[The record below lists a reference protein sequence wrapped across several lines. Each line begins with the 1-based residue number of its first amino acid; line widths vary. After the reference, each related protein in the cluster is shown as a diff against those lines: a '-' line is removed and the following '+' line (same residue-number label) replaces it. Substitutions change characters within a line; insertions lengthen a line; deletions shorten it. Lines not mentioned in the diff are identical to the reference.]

1 MAQDFISALFGSA
14 PDYSAAMSPEQTQT
28 MKQNALAQG
37 GIGALIALLGASGQQ
52 PRNISTGQALAG
64 ALGAGMGAYQN
75 SFDTTLK
82 QMLTAQQLGEYK
94 QKQEARQKY
103 EQAIKG
109 ATTQAPTSIGLTETG
124 AGSQLQMLQDQTAD
138 FGKEGASIT
147 AGALMSNP
155 NLPMAEKIDPT
166 VANRAALDYLRQVDP
181 AKFIELTTPK
191 AQEATS
197 DVKNYQFAVSQ
208 GYTGTFQQYN
218 MDQAK
223 AKASVSNITNIIPTE
238 GERKAG
244 TLANILDKNIS
255 QLQSAI
261 GKDPTAVKPNV
272 AASAVKAITGSDYL
286 SNELTPEQRQVVEA
300 SQLDILDAALTLRT
314 GAAYTREQL
323 EGYRK
328 SYFPQ
333 LGDKPDQIKTKTARL
348 ETLLDSAYMAAGRAS
363 PARVTGTGANAGNA
377 VIKPAYTWNPKTQQL
392 EPTK

>member
-1 MAQDFISALFGSA
+1 MALDLSTLFGA
-14 PDYSAAMSPEQTQT
+14 PPDYSAVMSPEQSQQ
-28 MKQNALAQG
+28 MQQNALAQG
-37 GIGALIALLGASGQQ
+37 GIGALIALLGASGKQTNA
-52 PRNISTGQALAG
+52 PSTGQALAG
-64 ALGAGMGAYQN
+64 ALGAGYGGYQS

-82 QMLTAQQLGEYK
+82 QMLTAQQLSEYK
-94 QKQEARQKY
+94 QKQEARAKY
-103 EQAIKG
+103 EKAIAG
-109 ATTQAPTSIGLTETG
+109 ATTQAPQPIPMAQGQ
-124 AGSQLQMLQDQTAD
+124 GSQLEMLSRPE
-138 FGKEGASIT
+138 FGGGMAEAETI
-147 AGALMSNP
+147 GALRG
-155 NLPMAEKIDPT
+155 NLPMADKVDPT
-166 VANRAALDYLRQVDP
+166 AANRAALDYLRVTDP

-191 AQEATS
+191 AEAAPAT
-197 DVKNYQFAVSQ
+197 VKEYEYAVKQ
-208 GYTGTFQQYN
+208 GYTGSFQQYN
-218 MDQAK
+218 MDQLK

-244 TLANILDKNIS
+244 TLTNILDKNIS
-255 QLQSAI
+255 QLQAAV

-272 AASAVKAITGSDYL
+272 AASVVKAITGSDYL

-348 ETLLDSAYMAAGRAS
+348 ETLLDSAYMAAGRAA
-363 PARVTGTGANAGNA
+363 PTRVTGKGENAGNE